1 MTSSKLPNNLTRDG
15 ADGLRLKMSERLKSY
30 NYQKIGI
37 LLASALLVAMVT
49 IGNADFLSTGNIANM
64 LSQWAPAGIVAVG
77 MTFVVIAGGFDL
89 SVASTFSFAAVVA
102 AFVGQTLP
110 TPIAM
115 SCAILVGGVI
125 GLANAFLILGI
136 GINPFIATVGS
147 AFVVNGLSFVLTKN
161 AAFIVQASDFS
172 VLGSGRFHGIPYSG
186 VLFLGLVIVA
196 GIILKRTTYGH
207 MLYAV
212 GGNSEA
218 SRLSGVPIK
227 RISSLA
233 YVGLG
238 LCCGLAGFLSASQ
251 LGSAQSSIDQNFLF
265 DVMTI
270 VIVGGTS
277 LGGGVGSIFQ
287 TTIGLVIVST
297 ITNGFVLLDTSP
309 YYQDILKGAIILVAL
324 TFDNVFKRFR
334 N

>member
-15 ADGLRLKMSERLKSY
+15 ADGLHLKMSDRLNSY

-110 TPIAM
+110 PPIAM

-125 GLANAFLILGI
+125 GVANALLILGI

-147 AFVVNGLSFVLTKN
+147 AFVVNGLSFLLTKN

-172 VLGSGRFHGIPYSG
+172 VLGSGRLHGIPYSG

-196 GIILKRTTYGH
+196 SIILKRTTYGH

-287 TTIGLVIVST
+287 TAIGLVIVST
-297 ITNGFVLLDTSP
+297 ITNGFVLLDISP
-309 YYQDILKGAIILVAL
+309 YYQDILKGGIILVAL

>member
-1 MTSSKLPNNLTRDG
+1 MTSSKLPKNVTREGVDELHFNLG
-15 ADGLRLKMSERLKSY
+15 ERFKPY
-30 NYQKIGI
+30 NYQKVGI
-37 LLASALLVAMVT
+37 LLASVLLVTIVT
-49 IGNADFLSTGNIANM
+49 IGNADFLSAGNIANM

-102 AFVGQTLP
+102 AFAGQALP
-110 TPIAM
+110 PSVAM

-125 GLANAFLILGI
+125 GLANALLILGI

-172 VLGSGRFHGIPYSG
+172 ILGSGRFHGIPYSG
-186 VLFLGLVIVA
+186 MLLLGLIFVA
-196 GIILKRTTYGH
+196 TLILKRTVYGH

-218 SRLSGVPIK
+218 SRLSGIPIK
-227 RISSLA
+227 WISSVT

-251 LGSAQSSIDQNFLF
+251 LSSAQSSVDQNFLF

-277 LGGGVGSIFQ
+277 LGGGAGSIFQ
-287 TTIGLVIVST
+287 TTIGLMIVAT
-297 ITNGFVLLDTSP
+297 ITNGFVLLDISP
-309 YYQDILKGAIILVAL
+309 FYQDILKGIIILSAL
-324 TFDNVFKRFR
+324 TFDSIFKRFR